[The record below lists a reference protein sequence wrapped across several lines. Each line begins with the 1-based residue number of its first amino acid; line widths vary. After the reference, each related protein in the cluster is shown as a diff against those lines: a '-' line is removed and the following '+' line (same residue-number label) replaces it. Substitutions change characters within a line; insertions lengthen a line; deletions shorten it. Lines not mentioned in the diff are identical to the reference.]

1 MNKLSLHASK
11 FEFMVVGHRKF
22 NRVGDELP
30 NLVLNN
36 EVIKRVE
43 KIKYLGVNIDES
55 LSWEENTKLSRTNS
69 AP

>member
-1 MNKLSLHASK
+1 
-11 FEFMVVGHRKF
+11 MVVGHRKF

-36 EVIKRVE
+36 KVIKRVE
-43 KIKYLGVNIDES
+43 KLKYLGVNIDES